1 VSVTIDSVL
10 IQDKELAAADLDGRV
25 VVLSVRGGAYF
36 DFNGVASEI
45 WHLLSEPRSVGE
57 LFDTLSQSHE
67 VDATT
72 LSRDVLPFLQTLIEQ
87 RLVLQIDRDDAR

>member
-1 VSVTIDSVL
+1 VSITIDSVL

-25 VVLSVRGGAYF
+25 IVLSVRAGAYF
-36 DFNGVASEI
+36 GFNGVASEI
-45 WHLLSEPRSVGE
+45 WHILSEPRSVGE
-57 LFDTLSQSHE
+57 LFDTLSQNHD